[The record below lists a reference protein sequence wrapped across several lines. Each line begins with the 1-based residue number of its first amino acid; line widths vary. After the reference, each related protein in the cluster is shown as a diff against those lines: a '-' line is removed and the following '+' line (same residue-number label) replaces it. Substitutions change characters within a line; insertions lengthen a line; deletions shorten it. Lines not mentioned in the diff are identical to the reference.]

1 MTSAY
6 SVQNRN
12 KRNTWILIVLF
23 VGLVSALFYFFAW
36 YYNSPVIAVF
46 GLILS
51 FGQAFAAYFFGDKI
65 ALTVAGAKEVDSKE
79 AGQLHVLVE
88 NLSKVAGIPKPKIFV
103 SPDESANAFACGR
116 DPEHASVCVNVGLL
130 KILNKAELEGVLA
143 HEISHIKNRDILVM
157 TVTMVLSSLIS
168 FLADIGFR
176 LSFFS
181 GGRNKEN
188 NSPIVLI
195 LYLVTIALAPFI
207 AILIQMA
214 VSRSREYL
222 ADASAVVLTRYP
234 EGLVSAL
241 NKLYSSPVPTS
252 HYATSMNHFYIS
264 PPKKKFGEKV
274 SSLFSTHPP
283 LEERIAALEKMA

>member
-12 KRNTWILIVLF
+12 QRNTWILILLF

-36 YYNSPVIAVF
+36 YYNSPGIAVF
-46 GLILS
+46 GLIFS

-181 GGRNKEN
+181 GGRNKES

-241 NKLYSSPVPTS
+241 NKLYTSPVPTS

-274 SSLFSTHPP
+274 NSLFSTHPA

>member
-12 KRNTWILIVLF
+12 QRNTWILILLF

-36 YYNSPVIAVF
+36 YYKSPFIAVF

-181 GGRNKEN
+181 GGRNKES

-241 NKLYSSPVPTS
+241 NKLYTSPVPTS

-274 SSLFSTHPP
+274 NSLFSTHPP

>member
-12 KRNTWILIVLF
+12 QRNTWILILLF
-23 VGLVSALFYFFAW
+23 VGLVSAVFYFFAW
-36 YYNSPVIAVF
+36 YYNSPAIAFF

-65 ALTVAGAKEVDSKE
+65 ALTVAGAKEVDAKE

-181 GGRNKEN
+181 GGRNKES

-241 NKLYSSPVPTS
+241 NKLYASPVPTS

-274 SSLFSTHPP
+274 STLFSTHPP

>member
-12 KRNTWILIVLF
+12 QRNTWILILLF
-23 VGLVSALFYFFAW
+23 VGLVSAVFYFFAW
-36 YYNSPVIAVF
+36 YYNSPAIAFF

-65 ALTVAGAKEVDSKE
+65 ALTVAGAKEVEAKE

-181 GGRNKEN
+181 GGRNKES

-241 NKLYSSPVPTS
+241 NKLYASPVPTS

-264 PPKKKFGEKV
+264 PPKKKFGEKI

-283 LEERIAALEKMA
+283 LKERIAALEKMA

>member
-6 SVQNRN
+6 SIQNRN
-12 KRNTWILIVLF
+12 QRNTWILILLF

-36 YYNSPVIAVF
+36 YYNSPIIAFF
-46 GLILS
+46 GLMLS

-65 ALTVAGAKEVDSKE
+65 ALTVAGAKEVDSRE
-79 AGQLHVLVE
+79 AGQLHMLVE
-88 NLSKVAGIPKPKIFV
+88 NLAKVAGIAKPKIFV

-116 DPEHASVCVNVGLL
+116 DPEHASVCINVGLL

-181 GGRNKEN
+181 GGRDREN
-188 NSPIVLI
+188 NSPILLI
-195 LYLVTIALAPFI
+195 FYLVTIALAPFI
-207 AILIQMA
+207 SILIQMA

-241 NKLYSSPVPTS
+241 NKLYASPVPTS
-252 HYATSMNHFYIS
+252 HYSTSMNHFYIS

-283 LEERIAALEKMA
+283 LKERIAALEKMA